1 MSQQQQICNANQSHS
16 GTGRGRKYCEGP
28 NIPHLSGCTCGG
40 HKNQSPCRSREEKWE
55 KQAAVYM
62 RKIVT
67 SVSSDIRE
75 GHEHLLIG
83 KLKTGGVTSRQAS
96 YQRSCPPRIP
106 VKAEATIF
114 HRNKFGRGKFGRKIF
129 GYVTFL

>member
-1 MSQQQQICNANQSHS
+1 MQI
-16 GTGRGRKYCEGP
+16 
-28 NIPHLSGCTCGG
+28 
-40 HKNQSPCRSREEKWE
+40 SPILEREEGESTAKAQTSPIFQDAHVVATKTNPPAGVE
-55 KQAAVYM
+55 RRNGKNIAAVHM

-83 KLKTGGVTSRQAS
+83 KLKAGGVTSRQAS

-114 HRNKFGRGKFGRKIF
+114 HRNKFGRGKFGHKIF
-129 GYVTFL
+129 GYVTFLRPR